1 MLPICVAPFNL
12 LASKVDYVPGDPNLR
27 LDCHQPKKEWVN
39 MTQAEEEDPA
49 HLMAVVE
56 EVNITIESVPQ
67 QQVHLNDSKAQAFL
81 GLSGNIDG
89 CREGWYLDTEVMN
102 HKTGQSDV
110 SSELDRAV

>member
-1 MLPICVAPFNL
+1 
-12 LASKVDYVPGDPNLR
+12 
-27 LDCHQPKKEWVN
+27 LDCRQPKKERVN

-56 EVNITIESVPQ
+56 EVNITIESAPQ
-67 QQVHLNDSKAQAFL
+67 QQVHLDDSKAQAFL
-81 GLSGNIDG
+81 GLNGNIDG
-89 CREGWYLDTEVMN
+89 RHEGWYLDTGVTN